1 MENTKNATNEK
12 ITWNDLETMLA
23 TEIVKKAK
31 RETKKWFSA
40 WLLTAA
46 LLIITNI
53 FWYIAYS
60 LESFFLFG
68 GKKNEITQTEQK
80 GYRSQCDYWGSAYFS
95 SSVDVGEELAADP
108 GKYCIRTV
116 YVFSTALRKEN
127 GNV

>member
-1 MENTKNATNEK
+1 MEIKKNATNNEK

-31 RETKKWFSA
+31 REAKKWFSA

-60 LESFFLFG
+60 L
-68 GKKNEITQTEQK
+68 
-80 GYRSQCDYWGSAYFS
+80 
-95 SSVDVGEELAADP
+95 
-108 GKYCIRTV
+108 
-116 YVFSTALRKEN
+116 
-127 GNV
+127 

>member
-1 MENTKNATNEK
+1 MENKKNATNNEK
-12 ITWNDLETMLA
+12 ITRNDLETMLA

-60 LESFFLFG
+60 L
-68 GKKNEITQTEQK
+68 
-80 GYRSQCDYWGSAYFS
+80 
-95 SSVDVGEELAADP
+95 
-108 GKYCIRTV
+108 
-116 YVFSTALRKEN
+116 
-127 GNV
+127 

>member
-1 MENTKNATNEK
+1 MENKKNVTNNEK

-40 WLLTAA
+40 WLLTAV

-60 LESFFLFG
+60 L
-68 GKKNEITQTEQK
+68 
-80 GYRSQCDYWGSAYFS
+80 
-95 SSVDVGEELAADP
+95 
-108 GKYCIRTV
+108 
-116 YVFSTALRKEN
+116 
-127 GNV
+127 

>member
-1 MENTKNATNEK
+1 MENKKNVTNEK

-23 TEIVKKAK
+23 TELVKKAT

-60 LESFFLFG
+60 L
-68 GKKNEITQTEQK
+68 
-80 GYRSQCDYWGSAYFS
+80 
-95 SSVDVGEELAADP
+95 
-108 GKYCIRTV
+108 
-116 YVFSTALRKEN
+116 
-127 GNV
+127 